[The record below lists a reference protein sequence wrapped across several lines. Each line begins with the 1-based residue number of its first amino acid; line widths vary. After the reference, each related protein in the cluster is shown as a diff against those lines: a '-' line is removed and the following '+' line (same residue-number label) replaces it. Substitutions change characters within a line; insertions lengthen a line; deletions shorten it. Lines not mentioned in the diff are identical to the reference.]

1 MNIDTTSPLI
11 SPANNLTDLVTFT
24 MPIQSIWNYTAT
36 DPHIDTC
43 YFNNSDNA
51 TYQILTACNNS
62 ITTSWVTSGSKTIQ
76 FCANDTNGLET
87 CNTTSFTIHEIN
99 HSQSD
104 TPDPAVEGD
113 DATFS
118 LNVNLTNIPST
129 TAKLILNGTSY
140 SVTGTATTNAYVF
153 SKTINIPNT
162 FGNITGKNQNW
173 FWNYTIAGIR
183 NQTTATQTITVYE
196 LDIDDC
202 SSYGEVIL
210 NLSLFDEEGSSYV
223 NETAGANIE
232 VDLVLTSATNSSISL
247 TYNHTFENDNNP
259 AICLPVGVLNSTYNI
274 DFTIGFDSTDHVWEF
289 FYLDNGTLNSSKQF
303 DAYTDYTINLM
314 DLLTTDSTSFLF
326 NYFDEDGLPVED
338 ALVHVFRKYIG
349 EGSFKEVERSK
360 VDQNGDTIVHLVE
373 EDVIYYFMITQYGD
387 HLYTSSTYTALC
399 QETPC
404 SIQVEAGGESAS
416 FDTDY
421 DLIDGGSYDISSN
434 SATREISLTY
444 LLDQI
449 GTMNFTAYKL
459 DSDGSYSSI
468 ATNGSTGIS
477 DTLDL
482 TIPQSAG
489 NVSFFVTV
497 EKDNDFIN
505 SEWVD
510 FEDNPQSRFGTT
522 LSLFL
527 AVLIILSFGL
537 IAVSEGVGTIIMVIL
552 GVAISGF
559 LGLITTALNTG
570 ISMIIYLIIT
580 GGILVWKL
588 SGGRK

>member
-1 MNIDTTSPLI
+1 MDTYNSTSSTIIFNGTASDDTAVINVSLYLNGVLNETNSSGLNNSNYIFTKTFTDGNYNWTYETCDINGCTKATVRSLNIDTTPMIEFVAPTITNNTNLTTTSIYGTVDITETYFDNLTFYLYNSTGLYDSQLYEDATRFHNFTGLPDNDYYFNVSIWTTTGQSNNTETREYNIDTTSPLI

-289 FYLDNGTLNSSKQF
+289 F
-303 DAYTDYTINLM
+303 I
-314 DLLTTDSTSFLF
+314 
-326 NYFDEDGLPVED
+326 
-338 ALVHVFRKYIG
+338 
-349 EGSFKEVERSK
+349 
-360 VDQNGDTIVHLVE
+360 
-373 EDVIYYFMITQYGD
+373 
-387 HLYTSSTYTALC
+387 
-399 QETPC
+399 
-404 SIQVEAGGESAS
+404 
-416 FDTDY
+416 
-421 DLIDGGSYDISSN
+421 
-434 SATREISLTY
+434 
-444 LLDQI
+444 
-449 GTMNFTAYKL
+449 
-459 DSDGSYSSI
+459 
-468 ATNGSTGIS
+468 
-477 DTLDL
+477 
-482 TIPQSAG
+482 
-489 NVSFFVTV
+489 
-497 EKDNDFIN
+497 
-505 SEWVD
+505 
-510 FEDNPQSRFGTT
+510 
-522 LSLFL
+522 
-527 AVLIILSFGL
+527 
-537 IAVSEGVGTIIMVIL
+537 
-552 GVAISGF
+552 
-559 LGLITTALNTG
+559 
-570 ISMIIYLIIT
+570 
-580 GGILVWKL
+580 
-588 SGGRK
+588 